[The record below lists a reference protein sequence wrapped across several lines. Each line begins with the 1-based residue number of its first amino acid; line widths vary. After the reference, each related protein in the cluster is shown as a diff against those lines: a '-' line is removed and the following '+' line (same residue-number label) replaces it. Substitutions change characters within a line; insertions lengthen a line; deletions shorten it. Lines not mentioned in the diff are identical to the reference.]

1 MQQEKFCPQGW
12 LEGLSRTLGKE
23 TVVLF
28 PHLQT
33 TCNRRTTVLRP
44 QLTIVVFRHPQLASL
59 HNKTKLVTDI
69 FVIFVYKNLKENNL
83 QNNKGL
89 FLWLKQD
96 RGSWFY

>member
-1 MQQEKFCPQGW
+1 
-12 LEGLSRTLGKE
+12 
-23 TVVLF
+23 
-28 PHLQT
+28 
-33 TCNRRTTVLRP
+33 
-44 QLTIVVFRHPQLASL
+44 VVFRHQQLASL

-96 RGSWFY
+96 WGSWFY